1 MLIQQ
6 IEIISLLKI
15 NPTFMSFLK
24 ANYSIW
30 NSEKY
35 QQLYS
40 SHSDNISYST
50 LYFGQSL
57 ISFCTQTLT
66 LGVCCFIVFKLLS
79 LCFKKPSK
87 TDCYLKR
94 LLYNSIKER
103 AYWWSLMISL
113 FEADFLVLCYEC
125 LNQFSLP
132 FFYAFENK
140 LNLVVV
146 VFVFFSLICYGLVGY
161 SLLFN
166 YESKT
171 SCILIFTKSKFRES
185 FWLEAFVILMIKMC
199 KSFAHS
205 ALFELN
211 ENRFIFLATVDVL
224 AICVLIGFKC
234 NFTNKFNFIT
244 SMTYQIGICA
254 INILLFLR

>member
-1 MLIQQ
+1 
-6 IEIISLLKI
+6 
-15 NPTFMSFLK
+15 MSFLK

-224 AICVLIGFKC
+224 AICVLIGLKC